1 MILLV
6 LQEQSISRA
15 SDSILSDGEGALE
28 RLTGFREVF
37 YSEVLTGRRDALF
50 EACEAL
56 LETPGRVEVFPYLS
70 LSPRFGRGHD
80 MLYQAL
86 NSGKVD
92 HRRFRRAALRQQIPT
107 VGGRIVLAVDV
118 TPWLRPDAN
127 TSAERAFCHV
137 HGRGRGADARIPGWP
152 YSMVAAVGSGTSS
165 WTALLDIERVGAGG
179 NDSVAAAVQ
188 LRRTVTGLIGAGH
201 WRIGDADIIAVTDSL
216 YAEAYLAHQLADLP
230 VIVVS
235 RVRSDRVFYAPAPD
249 HVASGAGRPARHG
262 AKMTLKDPTTWPDT
276 ARAVQQQH
284 DAYGRLSVRAFDD
297 LHQKV
302 SRQTVVWAGHDGPL
316 PVTAGT
322 VIRLE
327 PERLPHAGNPE
338 QVWLW
343 ASAVR
348 LDADLLTTC
357 FTAWLRRFD
366 IEHTFRFLKQYL
378 ALTLPR
384 LRSPEAAD
392 RWVVLVGAAYI
403 QLAMA
408 RSLVADRPF
417 AWERPLEPDR
427 LTPVRVKRGFRHLQP
442 TLPPLSG
449 IPKTRQSG
457 IGRPKGS
464 RNHAKA
470 PVRHPGKYP
479 HLNHMRTKRAP
490 SLPPPR

>member
-6 LQEQSISRA
+6 LQEQSGSRA
-15 SDSILSDGEGALE
+15 SGPILSDGEGAFA

-92 HRRFRRAALRQQIPT
+92 CRRFRRAALRQQIPA

-127 TSAERAFCHV
+127 TSGERAFCHV
-137 HGRGRGADARIPGWP
+137 HGRGRGADSRIPGWP

-165 WTALLDIERVGAGG
+165 WTALLDIERIGAGG
-179 NDSVAAAVQ
+179 NDSVAAALQ

-249 HVASGAGRPARHG
+249 RVASGAGRPARHG
-262 AKMTLKDPTTWPDT
+262 AKMSLKDPTTWPDP
-276 ARAVQQQH
+276 AQAVEQQH
-284 DAYGRLSVRAFDD
+284 DAYGHLSVRAFDD

-302 SRQTVVWAGHDGPL
+302 SRQTVAWAGRDGPL

-322 VIRLE
+322 LIRLE
-327 PERLPHAGNPE
+327 PERLSHAGNPE
-338 QVWLW
+338 VVWLW

-348 LDADLLTTC
+348 LDADLLTAC

-384 LRSPEAAD
+384 LRSPAAAD
-392 RWVVLVGAAYI
+392 RWAVLVGAAYI

-408 RSLVADRPF
+408 RALVADRPF
-417 AWERPLEPDR
+417 AWERPFAPDR

-442 TLPPLSG
+442 ALPVLSRT
-449 IPKTRQSG
+449 PKTQQG
-457 IGRPKGS
+457 GTGRTRGS
-464 RNHAKA
+464 KNHDKA

-479 HLNHMRTKRAP
+479 HLGHMRTAQAQRT
-490 SLPPPR
+490 PPP